1 MKQTGR
7 SSFLVA
13 SFLMLVILLAACGGQ
28 TANPS
33 ASEDVVAVSGEEAAT
48 NDAEVDGDHD
58 DAEVDGDHD
67 DGEDRAGDDPLA
79 VAAAHAIP
87 EEAAATVNP
96 VAYDEISVTAG
107 AELFS
112 QTCVVCHG
120 PEGKGD
126 GPGAAGLDPKPA
138 ELTADHVQANSDGAL
153 FYTISEGRPDT
164 AMVSWAATYSEEQ
177 RWNLVNFIRSLA
189 TE

>member
-13 SFLMLVILLAACGGQ
+13 SFLTLVILLAACGGQ

-58 DAEVDGDHD
+58 D
-67 DGEDRAGDDPLA
+67 GEDRAGDDPLA

-87 EEAAATVNP
+87 EEAATTVNP